1 MVSTRVRLAALAVF
15 AFGCAS
21 GGAGNNL
28 PPVQDTPFGNIPPQP
43 PPAPLNSN
51 AASDGEGD
59 RFPQVATDGLGNWV
73 AVWFSF
79 ADLGGTI
86 GTDADILVARS
97 TDSGATWSTPAALN
111 TNAGSDSGFDL
122 TPQVTTD
129 GLGTWVAVWLSL
141 GGARRTDYE
150 ILVSRSTDFG
160 VTWRTPSSLNTNA
173 GSDSGFDLNPQ
184 VTTDGLGTWVAVWR
198 STKSLGG
205 TIGSDEDALVA
216 RSTDNGA
223 TWGAPAALNTNA
235 GSDSGG
241 ERWPQVTTDGQGNWV
256 AVWRSSDSL
265 GGTIGTDRDIHVT
278 RSTDNGAT
286 WSAPV
291 ALNTNAASDSGN
303 DWDPQVTTD
312 GLGNWVA
319 VWESVDDLD
328 GTIGTDYDIL
338 VARSTNNGATW
349 SAPVALNTNAGSD
362 SASDLNP

>member
-97 TDSGATWSTPAALN
+97 TDSGATWSTPAA
-111 TNAGSDSGFDL
+111 
-122 TPQVTTD
+122 
-129 GLGTWVAVWLSL
+129 
-141 GGARRTDYE
+141 
-150 ILVSRSTDFG
+150 
-160 VTWRTPSSLNTNA
+160 LNTNA